1 MDEKV
6 PDKPASEALMGLL
19 EGLTRKLQELR
30 DSLLAGNPDE
40 ILRVAEATCLMVAEI
55 EKDEALGLCVDC
67 TDREGLAGLVAETRK
82 LARLDLIV
90 ASCALRANARALAAL
105 HGTSGYGRGGE
116 RVLEGKTGSLSASG

>member
-6 PDKPASEALMGLL
+6 PDKPASEALIGLL
-19 EGLTRKLQELR
+19 EGLTRKLEELR
-30 DSLLAGNPDE
+30 GSLLAGNPDE
-40 ILRVAEATCLMVAEI
+40 ILRVAEATCLMAAEI
-55 EKDEALGLCVDC
+55 EKGETLDLCVDC
-67 TDREGLAGLVAETRK
+67 IDRERLAGLVGEAKK

-105 HGTSGYGRGGE
+105 RGTSGYGRTGE